1 MSNINR
7 FLKRTNTS
15 LVGEFMHQGRKFSFL
30 FMIFISVFCFS
41 YLISQ
46 EQGRPRY
53 SSEKIKSIVNS
64 NTRLINELSGSWEK
78 SFNETDWEP
87 AVVPNTDYNKERVVY
102 RKNLHFDNSIVKNYT
117 WSLYFLGLD
126 DNVEVYLNDQL
137 IGKYFGGMTP
147 FSVKIPQNLIYN
159 KTNILKLV
167 VATADDF
174 SSKIRE
180 MNIYSQKLSI
190 GLVREVF
197 LIATPHIWV
206 KDINFK
212 TKLSNDLSSAQIYSK
227 VNIASGEINSLL
239 SQSFLRDSLGVKMNG
254 KANVEISAVL
264 KNKASGE
271 TVADAGTQQVE
282 FENERA
288 VTLNYNFTLASPQLW
303 SPANPNL
310 YEVYIKVSKAGKL
323 IDELSQSLGLYNL
336 HIAQGDKAGFYLNG
350 NPFFIKGI
358 DYVEDHI
365 ATGQSLSPYR
375 MEQDVILMKT
385 LGANLIRFKQNAPH
399 PYFAFLCDKY
409 GMMISVET
417 PLYNVPE
424 QLLNLFEVRSRMKNI
439 AERIA
444 INYDYHPSLFAYCI
458 GEGII
463 ESNPKTK
470 EYFNTIISTIRSIS
484 SKPIFKNV
492 LLGTKEF
499 STEGFDFIGI
509 KDNRQFMSYPNLNL
523 KIMKIK
529 ALANKL
535 PILFNYGFPIQPL
548 NSNGYTDPLTVE
560 AQRFYILSVNNIVKN
575 NGLAGSIFWS
585 FNDYELNNPLITTN
599 NDDAYLCSS
608 GLFDRNRR
616 QRLSYST
623 LQTIYTDQA
632 EQPILSAGS
641 YSESTPYI
649 FLIAGLI
656 LALSLG
662 LFIRRFKR
670 FREYLFRA
678 ILRPYNFY
686 ADIRDQRIISIGQ
699 TLWLAVVNSITVG
712 LFFSA
717 IMYYFRTSDVA
728 QAFYNLIFPF
738 KWLQISLYKLIWQ
751 PELLSFII
759 AAISLLTVFF
769 IAGIIRVFALFV
781 KSRIYY
787 TDTIAI
793 TVWAS
798 TPLILLLPIA
808 IVLIK
813 VLVFLPIFA
822 ILVLILSLVL
832 YAWIIFRILKATA
845 VVFDI
850 RSFWAYLIGG
860 GFVGVIIFAKLL
872 YLNYTTSLFN
882 YLDYLVKYLFNT

>member
-1 MSNINR
+1 MPA
-7 FLKRTNTS
+7 F
-15 LVGEFMHQGRKFSFL
+15 RKFSFL
-30 FMIFISVFCFS
+30 FIVSISLLCFS

-46 EQGRPRY
+46 EQGRARY
-53 SSEKIKSIVNS
+53 ASDKLKCLINS

-78 SFNETDWEP
+78 SYNETEWEP
-87 AVVPNTDYNKERVVY
+87 TFVPNTDYNKEKVIY
-102 RKNLHFDNSIVKNYT
+102 RKNLQFDNKLVKDYT
-117 WSLYFLGLD
+117 WSLFFLGLD

-147 FSVKIPQNLIYN
+147 FTVKIPQNLIHSQ
-159 KTNILKLV
+159 TNVLKLLV
-167 VATADDF
+167 TPADDF

-180 MNIYSQKLSI
+180 LNIFSQKLSI

-197 LIATPHIWV
+197 LVATPHIWV

-212 TKLSNDLSSAQIYSK
+212 TKLNNDYTNAQINAK

-239 SQSFLRDSLGVKMNG
+239 SQSYMKDSLGLKMNG
-254 KANVEISAVL
+254 KASVEISAVL
-264 KNKASGE
+264 KNKTTGE
-271 TVADAGTQQVE
+271 TVSEAGSQQVE

-288 VTLNYNFTLASPQLW
+288 VTLNYNFSINNPQLW
-303 SPANPNL
+303 SPSNPNL
-310 YEVYIKVSKAGKL
+310 YEVYVKVSKSGKL

-336 HIAQGDKAGFYLNG
+336 QINGERGNFYLNG
-350 NPFFIKGI
+350 NPILIKGV
-358 DYVEDHI
+358 DYIEDHI

-399 PYFAFLCDKY
+399 PYFAYLCDKY
-409 GMMISVET
+409 GMMFSVET

-424 QLLNLFEVRSRMKNI
+424 PLLNLYEVRSRMENI
-439 AERIA
+439 AERLA
-444 INYDYHPSLFAYCI
+444 INYDYHPSLFGYGV
-458 GEGII
+458 GEGIL
-463 ESNPKTK
+463 ETNPKTK
-470 EYFNTIISTIRSIS
+470 EYFSKIITTIRKQSA
-484 SKPIFKNV
+484 KPIFKNV
-492 LLGTKEF
+492 LLGSKEVN
-499 STEGFDFIGI
+499 TEGVDFLSI
-509 KDNRQFMSYPNLNL
+509 KDNRRFTSYQDLSNKLQ
-523 KIMKIK
+523 KIK
-529 ALANKL
+529 NQAGKL
-535 PILFNYGFPIQPL
+535 PIVFNYGFPIQPS

-560 AQRFYILSVNNIVKN
+560 AQRFYILSVSNIVKN
-575 NGLAGSIFWS
+575 YGLAGSIFWS

-599 NDDAYLCSS
+599 NEDSYLCSS
-608 GLFDRNRR
+608 GLFDRDRR

-623 LQTIYTDQA
+623 LQIIYTDQA
-632 EQPILSAGS
+632 EQPILSAGT
-641 YSESTPYI
+641 YSESTPLV
-649 FLIAGLI
+649 FLIAGII

-699 TLWLAVVNSITVG
+699 TFWLAFVNSITIG

-717 IMYYFRTSDVA
+717 ILYYFRTSDVA
-728 QAFYNLIFPF
+728 QSFYSIVLPF
-738 KWLQISLYKLIWQ
+738 KWIQVPLYKLIWQ
-751 PELLSFII
+751 PELLSLII
-759 AAISLLTVFF
+759 AAIGLLTVFI
-769 IAGIIRVFALFV
+769 IAGIIRIFALFV

-798 TPLILLLPIA
+798 TPLIILLPIS

-813 VLVFLPIFA
+813 VLVILPVFGIFMIA
-822 ILVLILSLVL
+822 VTALIYV
-832 YAWIIFRILKATA
+832 WIIFRIIKATA

-850 RSFWAYLIGG
+850 RMIWAYLIGG
-860 GFVGVIIFAKLL
+860 GFIGILVFAKLL
-872 YLNYTTSLFN
+872 YLNYATSLFN
-882 YLDYLVKYLFNT
+882 YVEYLVKYMLNS

>member
-1 MSNINR
+1 MQNCFKSIKQSFTSKSGDIMR
-7 FLKRTNTS
+7 FS
-15 LVGEFMHQGRKFSFL
+15 RKFGFMFILTISLLSF
-30 FMIFISVFCFS
+30 SC
-41 YLISQ
+41 LISQ
-46 EQGRPRY
+46 EQGKSRY
-53 SSEKIKSIVNS
+53 SPDRLKNIISSS
-64 NTRLINELSGSWEK
+64 TRLINELNGSWEK
-78 SFNETDWEP
+78 SYDDKQWETTT
-87 AVVPNTDYNKERVVY
+87 VPNTDYNKDRVIY
-102 RKNLHFDNSIVKNYT
+102 KKNLQFDNKLVKNYT

-126 DNVEVYLNDQL
+126 DNVEVYLNEQL

-147 FSVKIPQNLIYN
+147 FTVKIPQNLIYN

-167 VATADDF
+167 VTPADDY
-174 SSKIRE
+174 SAKIRE
-180 MNIYSQKLSI
+180 LNIYSQKLSI
-190 GLVREVF
+190 GLIREVF

-212 TKLSNDLSSAQIYSK
+212 TKINSDNSSAQINTK

-239 SQSFLRDSLGVKMNG
+239 SQSFLKDSLGLKMNG
-254 KANVEISAVL
+254 KTSVDITAVL
-264 KNKASGE
+264 KNKTSGE
-271 TVADAGTQQVE
+271 TVSESVSQQVE

-288 VTLNYNFTLASPQLW
+288 VTLNYNFTLSKFELW
-303 SPANPNL
+303 SPATPNL
-310 YEVYIKVSKAGKL
+310 YEVYVKVSKSGKL
-323 IDELSQSLGLYNL
+323 IDDLSQSLGLYNL
-336 HIAQGDKAGFYLNG
+336 QVTQSGFLLNG
-350 NPFFIKGI
+350 NPFVIKGV

-375 MEQDVILMKT
+375 MEQDVISMKT

-399 PYFAFLCDKY
+399 PYFAYLCDKY

-417 PLYNVPE
+417 PLYNVPD
-424 QLLNLFEVRSRMKNI
+424 QLLNFYEVRSRMNNI
-439 AERIA
+439 AERLA
-444 INYDYHPSLFAYCI
+444 LNYDYHPSLFAYGI

-470 EYFNTIISTIRSIS
+470 EYFNTIIKTIRNLST
-484 SKPIFKNV
+484 KPIFKNV
-492 LLGTKEF
+492 LLGSKIIDTD
-499 STEGFDFIGI
+499 GIDFIGI
-509 KDNRQFMSYPNLNL
+509 KDNREFLSNQLILSKIL
-523 KIMKIK
+523 KIKEIVR
-529 ALANKL
+529 NK
-535 PILFNYGFPIQPL
+535 PIVLNYGFPIQPL

-560 AQRFYILSVNNIVKN
+560 AQRYYILSINNIVKN
-575 NGLAGSIFWS
+575 NALAGSIFWS
-585 FNDYELNNPLITTN
+585 FNDFELNNPLITTN
-599 NDDAYLCSS
+599 NEDSYLCSS
-608 GLFDRNRR
+608 GLFDRDRR

-623 LQTIYTDQA
+623 LQIIYTDQN

-699 TLWLAVVNSITVG
+699 TFWLAFVNSITIG

-717 IMYYFRTSDVA
+717 IMYYFRTSDIA
-728 QAFYNLIFPF
+728 QSFYNLIFPF

-751 PELLSFII
+751 PELLSLII
-759 AAISLLTVFF
+759 AAIGFLTVFI

-798 TPLILLLPIA
+798 TPLIILLPIS

-813 VLVFLPIFA
+813 VLVFLPA
-822 ILVLILSLVL
+822 IAIPMLALTLLIYL
-832 YAWIIFRILKATA
+832 WIIVRILKATA
-845 VVFDI
+845 VVFDVK
-850 RSFWAYLIGG
+850 SLWVNLIGG
-860 GFVGVIIFAKLL
+860 GFIFLIVLLKLL
-872 YLNYTTSLFN
+872 YLNHATSLFN
-882 YLDYLVKYLFNT
+882 YMDYLVKYIFNT